1 MKRDQWTQCPLRATG
16 GRGRCRASTGDN
28 REGAGVQRILLSGMG
43 TLFVALF
50 ALTLRYPNSLRY
62 PLIYPQFL
70 MVAIAALFY
79 LLAVRDRRATNAA
92 AQGAAD
98 AGAVA
103 RGSTPPAASYPLA
116 LLRFLATA
124 ALAVLYVATW
134 ERVGYFLDTFLFTAV
149 LLIVLGE
156 RKLVFIA
163 GLPALLTAVVYV
175 VFFRLLY
182 LPLPLGPFEG
192 LLS

>member
-1 MKRDQWTQCPLRATG
+1 MH
-16 GRGRCRASTGDN
+16 
-28 REGAGVQRILLSGMG
+28 RILLSGMG

-50 ALTLRYPNSLRY
+50 ALTLRYPNSLHY
-62 PLIYPQFL
+62 PLLYPQVL
-70 MVAIAALFY
+70 MVAVAALFY
-79 LLAVRDRRATNAA
+79 LLAVRDGRARGGHPAANAA
-92 AQGAAD
+92 TQGTAD

-103 RGSTPPAASYPLA
+103 SGSTPPAASYPLG

-134 ERVGYFLDTFLFTAV
+134 EWAGYFLDTFLFTAI

-192 LLS
+192 LLR

>member
-1 MKRDQWTQCPLRATG
+1 
-16 GRGRCRASTGDN
+16 
-28 REGAGVQRILLSGMG
+28 MG

-62 PLIYPQFL
+62 PLVYPQLL
-70 MVAIAALFY
+70 MVALAALFY
-79 LLAVRDRRATNAA
+79 LLAVRDGHSRGGHPATTAA

-98 AGAVA
+98 GAA
-103 RGSTPPAASYPLA
+103 EASGSTLPAASYPVA

-134 ERVGYFLDTFLFTAV
+134 ERVGYFVDTFLFAAI

-156 RKLVFIA
+156 RRLVFIA
-163 GLPALLTAVVYV
+163 GLPTLLTAVVYV
-175 VFFRLLY
+175 VFFRLLH
-182 LPLPLGPFEG
+182 LPLPLGPLEG
-192 LLS
+192 LLR

>member
-1 MKRDQWTQCPLRATG
+1 M
-16 GRGRCRASTGDN
+16 
-28 REGAGVQRILLSGMG
+28 QRILLSGMG
-43 TLFVALF
+43 TLFVVLF
-50 ALTLRYPNSLRY
+50 ALTLGYPNSLHY
-62 PLIYPQFL
+62 PLLYPQL
-70 MVAIAALFY
+70 LIGAVAVLFY
-79 LLAVRDRRATNAA
+79 LLAVREGRARGGHPAANAA
-92 AQGAAD
+92 AQGTAD
-98 AGAVA
+98 VGVVAGGA
-103 RGSTPPAASYPLA
+103 TPPSASNQLG

-134 ERVGYFLDTFLFTAV
+134 EWAGYFLDTFLFTAV

-163 GLPALLTAVVYV
+163 GLPALLTAMVYV

-192 LLS
+192 LLR

>member
-1 MKRDQWTQCPLRATG
+1 
-16 GRGRCRASTGDN
+16 
-28 REGAGVQRILLSGMG
+28 VQRILLSGMG
-43 TLFVALF
+43 TLFAVLF
-50 ALTLRYPNSLRY
+50 ALTLGYPNSLHY
-62 PLIYPQFL
+62 PLLYPQL
-70 MVAIAALFY
+70 LIIATAALFY
-79 LLAVRDRRATNAA
+79 LLAVRDGRASRGHPATNAA
-92 AQGAAD
+92 AQSAAD

-103 RGSTPPAASYPLA
+103 SGPTPPAASYPLG

-134 ERVGYFLDTFLFTAV
+134 ETAGYFLDTFLFTV
-149 LLIVLGE
+149 ILLIVLGE

-182 LPLPLGPFEG
+182 LPLPLGPFEE
-192 LLS
+192 LLR